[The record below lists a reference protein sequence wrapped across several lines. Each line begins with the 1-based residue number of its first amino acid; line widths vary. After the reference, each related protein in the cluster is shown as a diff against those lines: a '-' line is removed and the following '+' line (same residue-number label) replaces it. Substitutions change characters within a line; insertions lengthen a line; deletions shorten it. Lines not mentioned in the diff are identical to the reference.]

1 MKQLSRYRAQSLHDE
16 TRLEFLPVIYVTA
29 TSDQAILLE
38 VHFRCPYVPLPLS
51 LSVFTS
57 FFLLLSLA
65 VALALAL
72 SLSLSLSLAR
82 SPSLS
87 LFHCLPLPVIAQ
99 AKPTEPEAWLPLTG
113 SGKVSGVS
121 IEVIEVSIINRVEH

>member
-72 SLSLSLSLAR
+72 SLSLALARSLSL
-82 SPSLS
+82 SLS
-87 LFHCLPLPVIAQ
+87 LSLPASPRHRSGQ
-99 AKPTEPEAWLPLTG
+99 AHRTG
-113 SGKVSGVS
+113 GVAS
-121 IEVIEVSIINRVEH
+121 TDGVWQSLRC